1 MSRKHLQNITGLLR
15 NIESSPHVVNALSM
29 WAPLVSTMLQRVIN
43 EQLRLKHT
51 EGTWICCAARH
62 CPSQIGSNGVWLM
75 IPKNIYYM
83 HNKHGYYVDHLRTL
97 VYIRISTSTQSSS
110 LASFTHTHTNPVALP
125 LRYTHPSMTLWSSQI
140 FHVCMFYTWL
150 NLITHPG
157 ALAIVAYLRNQ

>member
-1 MSRKHLQNITGLLR
+1 MLRSDMITRSSIPNVCLWISRFQSSNFDIADMSRKHLQNITGLLR

-29 WAPLVSTMLQRVIN
+29 WAPSVSTMLQRVIN

-125 LRYTHPSMTLWSSQI
+125 LRYTHPSMTL
-140 FHVCMFYTWL
+140 
-150 NLITHPG
+150 
-157 ALAIVAYLRNQ
+157 